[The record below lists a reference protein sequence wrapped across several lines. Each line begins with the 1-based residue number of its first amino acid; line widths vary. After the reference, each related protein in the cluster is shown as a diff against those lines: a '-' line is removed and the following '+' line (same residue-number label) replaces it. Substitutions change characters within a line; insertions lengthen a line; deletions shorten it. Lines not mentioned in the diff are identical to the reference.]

1 MANILVVDD
10 EESVRRLL
18 SNILARGEYE
28 CTLAADAAEA
38 RKFIK
43 DRNFNLIL
51 CDVTMP
57 GESGID
63 FIQHVAAKYPDT
75 AIMMMTAVDNPA
87 VAETALKIGVYGY
100 MIKPFNPNEVLY

>member
-10 EESVRRLL
+10 EESVRHLL
-18 SNILARGEYE
+18 SRMLLRGGYE

-43 DRNFNLIL
+43 DRNFELIL

-63 FIQHVAAKYPDT
+63 F
-75 AIMMMTAVDNPA
+75 
-87 VAETALKIGVYGY
+87 
-100 MIKPFNPNEVLY
+100 